1 MKILRCDKCGKP
13 ATRAYGGINLCELHY
28 LRHNPERNFLEVM
41 KRIQGLP
48 PRKLKERLE
57 ILKELKKYVNLK
69 DIDLFFLPEYWYRKL
84 KKEGLFP

>member
-1 MKILRCDKCGKP
+1 
-13 ATRAYGGINLCELHY
+13 
-28 LRHNPERNFLEVM
+28 M